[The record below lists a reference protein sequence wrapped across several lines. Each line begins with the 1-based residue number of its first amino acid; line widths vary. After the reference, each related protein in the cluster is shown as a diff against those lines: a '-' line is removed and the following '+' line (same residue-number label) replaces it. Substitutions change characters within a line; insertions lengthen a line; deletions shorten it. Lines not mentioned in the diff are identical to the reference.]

1 MRVETGDMLVAG
13 GGQVP
18 IFEERIGV
26 LTAHASR
33 KHAADPR
40 SLGQDVGLQ
49 VVQHHPSS
57 S

>member
-1 MRVETGDMLVAG
+1 MKVETGDMLVAG